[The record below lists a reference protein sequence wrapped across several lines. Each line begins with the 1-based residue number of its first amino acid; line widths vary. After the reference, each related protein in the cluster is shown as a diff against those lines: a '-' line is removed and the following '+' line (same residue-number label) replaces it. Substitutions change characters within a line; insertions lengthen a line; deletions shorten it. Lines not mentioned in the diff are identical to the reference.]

1 MRSSWR
7 ALLLLAG
14 GWLAAGGASADNMK
28 LLHSE
33 RSLYREV
40 LVYETG
46 DVRCICFTRFCRI
59 GRQTCQDVKHPDR
72 IVMNYPQM
80 MLGSLFVKPEP
91 KSVLIIGLG
100 GGTIPRALHEL
111 VPQARIDVVEI
122 DPAVVKVARRYFDL
136 GDNGAMN
143 VIEADGRVQVKRALR
158 EQKSYDLI
166 MLDAFDHEYIPEH
179 LLTQEFL
186 KEVKALLAPGGVLA
200 ANTFSSSRLYDH
212 ESTTY
217 ASVFPEFFNLKK
229 ENRVIIAANGPLPG
243 VDQLLTNSARFESAL
258 QGFGIE
264 AGKLL
269 PLFSRKQDWE
279 RDARILTDQYSPANL
294 LNLGKN

>member
-1 MRSSWR
+1 
-7 ALLLLAG
+7 
-14 GWLAAGGASADNMK
+14 
-28 LLHSE
+28 
-33 RSLYREV
+33 
-40 LVYETG
+40 
-46 DVRCICFTRFCRI
+46 
-59 GRQTCQDVKHPDR
+59 
-72 IVMNYPQM
+72 
-80 MLGSLFVKPEP
+80 
-91 KSVLIIGLG
+91 
-100 GGTIPRALHEL
+100 L

-122 DPAVVKVARRYFDL
+122 DPAVVKVARSYFDL
-136 GDNGAMN
+136 GDNSDMN

-229 ENRVIIAANGPLPG
+229 ENRVIIAANGPLP
-243 VDQLLTNSARFESAL
+243 DAAQLQANSKRFEGA
-258 QGFGIE
+258 FG
-264 AGKLL
+264 AFGMSTGNLL
-269 PLFSRKQDWE
+269 PLFSTKQDWE
-279 RDARILTDQYSPANL
+279 RGARILTDQYSPANL

>member
-1 MRSSWR
+1 MRSKAW
-7 ALLLLAG
+7 ALLLLA
-14 GWLAAGGASADNMK
+14 AGIFANGCGSADDMK

-40 LVYETG
+40 LVYEAG
-46 DVRCICFTRFCRI
+46 GVRCICFTRFCRI
-59 GRQTCQDVKHPDR
+59 GRQTCQDVKQPDR

-91 KSVLIIGLG
+91 KSVLIVGLG
-100 GGTIPRALHEL
+100 GGTIPRALREV
-111 VPQARIDVVEI
+111 VPQARIDVIEI
-122 DPAVVKVARRYFDL
+122 DPAVVKVARRFFDL
-136 GDNGAMN
+136 GDASAVN

-158 EQKSYDLI
+158 QQQQYDII

-179 LLTQEFL
+179 LLTREFL
-186 KEVKALLAPGGVLA
+186 QEVKALLAPGGVLA

-217 ASVFPEFFNLKK
+217 ASVFPEFFNLKRD
-229 ENRVIIAANGPLPG
+229 NRVIIAVNGPLP
-243 VDQLLTNSARFESAL
+243 DEKQLRANSERFAKAFDAF
-258 QGFGIE
+258 GFSSRKVL
-264 AGKLL
+264 A
-269 PLFSRKQDWE
+269 LFSRKQDWE

-294 LNLGKN
+294 LNLGQ

>member
-1 MRSSWR
+1 MRSNWR

-80 MLGSLFVKPEP
+80 MLSSLFVKPEP

-136 GDNGAMN
+136 GDNSAMN

-158 EQKSYDLI
+158 EQKNYDLI

-243 VDQLLTNSARFESAL
+243 VDELLTNSARFQSAFED
-258 QGFGIE
+258 FGVE
-264 AGKLL
+264 TGKLL